1 MELAL
6 DSMIRD
12 YKLLF
17 ETLPNLPVLRLTE
30 KNKLNIEIADN

>member
-1 MELAL
+1 MELAP

-17 ETLPNLPVLRLTE
+17 ETLPNLPALRLT
-30 KNKLNIEIADN
+30 KKRK